1 MEPTLYSNL
10 CDALK
15 INALSSELLDR
26 VFTHSSAINERGLP
40 SYYSNERLE
49 YLGDAVLE
57 LAVSD
62 QLYQCLPRA
71 TEGELTQIRAEL
83 VCEANLAERAREL
96 KLGAMLTFGHGEQLA
111 GGAHKPALLADA
123 LEALFGAIFLTHGY
137 ETAYA
142 VIKALLIDHVDL
154 RQLMTKSSHHWK
166 TRLQELVQQ
175 GGPAHIEYRVDQSG
189 SDHRPV
195 FVAHLFIEGEEI
207 SSGTGHSKKEAEQQA
222 AKKGF
227 EILAGKK
234 RTRPKR

>member
-1 MEPTLYSNL
+1 MQPTSYTEL

-15 INALSSELLDR
+15 INALSTELLDR

-40 SYYSNERLE
+40 SYFSNERLE

-83 VCEANLAERAREL
+83 VCEANLAAKAREL
-96 KLGAMLTFGHGEQLA
+96 RLGSMLTFGHGEQMA
-111 GGAHKPALLADA
+111 GGADKPALLADA

-137 ETAYA
+137 ETAFM
-142 VIKALLIDHVDL
+142 VIRTLLIDHVDL
-154 RQLMTKSSHHWK
+154 RQLMSKSSHHWK

-175 GGPAHIEYRVDQSG
+175 NGPAHIEYRTEQSG

-195 FVAHLFIEGEEI
+195 FAAYLFIEGEEI

-222 AKKGF
+222 AKMGF
-227 EILAGKK
+227 EIVAGKK